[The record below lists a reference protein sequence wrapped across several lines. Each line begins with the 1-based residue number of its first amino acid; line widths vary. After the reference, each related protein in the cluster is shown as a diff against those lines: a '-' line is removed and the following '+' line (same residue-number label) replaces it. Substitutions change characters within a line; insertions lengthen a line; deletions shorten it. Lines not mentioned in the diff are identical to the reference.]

1 MPKRILSGT
10 VVYNKQ
16 DKTIKVNVDRR
27 IRHQKYKKIIKR
39 SKKYSVHDANNEY
52 NVGDNVLIQE
62 SRPLSKSKRWIVL
75 NLVKESKKE
84 NKENKEKGV

>member
-10 VVYNKQ
+10 VVSNKQ

-75 NLVKESKKE
+75 NLVTESKKE
-84 NKENKEKGV
+84 NKEKEAQE